1 MRFDDNYAVNL
12 LFIIVFSIVSVYN
25 ESAFRIVVVILLG
38 LILIEI
44 RSIISLLIDIA
55 RAFVELDRGGE
66 GFND

>member
-12 LFIIVFSIVSVYN
+12 PSIIVFSIVSVYN
-25 ESAFRIVVVILLG
+25 ESAFRIVVILLG

-55 RAFVELDRGGE
+55 RAFAELARGRE
-66 GFND
+66 

>member
-25 ESAFRIVVVILLG
+25 ESTFRFVVVMFLG
-38 LILIEI
+38 LILIEV

-55 RAFVELDRGGE
+55 RAFAELARGRE
-66 GFND
+66 